1 MKESEFK
8 TLKYTSQNIPSSKFA
23 DFVKESKGFMFKTKK
38 GRQLDKWEVWEM
50 GYTDFSKLIKDE
62 YNITAERV
70 KT

>member
-8 TLKYTSQNIPSSKFA
+8 TLKYTSKNIPLSNFA
-23 DFVKESKGFMFKTKK
+23 AFVKASKGFIFKTKK

-62 YNITAERV
+62 YNIIANRV